1 MKVKIMQIMLLIG
14 TPTVMRIKNGE
25 IANAWVGGGKTATEL
40 YDFLKNQG

>member
-1 MKVKIMQIMLLIG
+1 MPG